1 MSCIAKDG
9 EKGPSTLRFGVSKLS
24 LMGHDASCPKR
35 MEVTSIFIL
44 FVVIFLITL
53 IQLVFLGSVIFLE
66 NRDPTKTIIWLLILG
81 SLPVLGALLYLLLGR
96 VVRKHQLSRH
106 TQVRQEQT
114 EEILKERQVRPKE
127 EDIDQVGTI
136 SMNKKLAR
144 LLLKD
149 AAAPLTL
156 NNRSEVL
163 TNGQDTF
170 KALFA
175 ALEGAK
181 GHIHLEFYIFHN
193 DAIGRDILNLLI
205 RKASEGVKV
214 RVLVDGLGNS
224 SIKKRFD
231 ELRKA
236 GVEAKGFYPVRFPFL
251 SRRLNLRNHRKI
263 VVVDGRIGFLGGLNV
278 GDEYLSRN
286 KEIGFWRDTFLKL
299 EGDSVNFLQA
309 VFLNDW
315 NGVTQQDL
323 NDPLYY
329 PQSQYLGVQMTQIAA
344 TGPDSDWGSML
355 QIFFVALTSAEKTIY
370 IETPYFIPDEGSVM
384 ALKTAAL
391 SGLDVRII
399 LQGVP
404 DHKIT
409 YWASHSYVEE
419 LLESGVR
426 IYRYQKGVLHAKVL
440 ILDGEIGVVGS
451 TNFDIRS
458 FSLNFEISAFIYD
471 NKFAQRLE
479 HDFQED
485 LACSAELVL
494 EEYRKRPLLNRIKES
509 SARLFSPL
517 L

>member
-1 MSCIAKDG
+1 M
-9 EKGPSTLRFGVSKLS
+9 
-24 LMGHDASCPKR
+24 
-35 MEVTSIFIL
+35 
-44 FVVIFLITL
+44 
-53 IQLVFLGSVIFLE
+53 QLVFLGSVIFLE

-81 SLPVLGALLYLLLGR
+81 ALPVLGAILYVLLGR

-106 TQVRQEQT
+106 KQKRQEQT
-114 EEILKERQVRPKE
+114 EEILKDLQVRPNA
-127 EDIDQVGTI
+127 EDIEQAETLP
-136 SMNKKLAR
+136 MNRKLAR
-144 LLLKD
+144 ILLND
-149 AAAPLTL
+149 AVAPPTL

-163 TNGQDTF
+163 TNGQETF

-175 ALEGAK
+175 ALEGATD
-181 GHIHLEFYIFHN
+181 HIHLEFYIFHN
-193 DAIGRDILNLLI
+193 DTIGQDILKLLI
-205 RKASEGVKV
+205 RKASEGVKI
-214 RVLVDGLGNS
+214 RVLVDGLANRS
-224 SIKKRFD
+224 LTKRFG
-231 ELRKA
+231 ELKKVK
-236 GVEAKGFYPVRFPFL
+236 VEAEGFYPVRFPFL

-263 VVVDGRIGFLGGLNV
+263 VVVDGRVGFLGGLNV

-286 KEIGFWRDTFLKL
+286 KKIGFWRDTFLKL
-299 EGDSVNFLQA
+299 EGDSVNFIQM

-315 NGVTQQDL
+315 NGVTGQ
-323 NDPLYY
+323 NINGSSYY
-329 PQSQYLGVQMTQIAA
+329 PQPMCFGDQMTQIAA

-355 QIFFVALTSAEKTIY
+355 EIFFVALTSAEKTIY

-409 YWASHSYVEE
+409 YWASYSYVNE

-426 IYRYQKGVLHAKVL
+426 IYRYQKGILHAKIL

-451 TNFDIRS
+451 TNFDLRS

-471 NKFAQRLE
+471 RKFAQRLE
-479 HDFQED
+479 HDFSLD
-485 LACSAELVL
+485 LADSEEILL
-494 EEYRKRPLLNRIKES
+494 EDYKKRPLSNRIKES

>member
-1 MSCIAKDG
+1 M
-9 EKGPSTLRFGVSKLS
+9 
-24 LMGHDASCPKR
+24 
-35 MEVTSIFIL
+35 
-44 FVVIFLITL
+44 
-53 IQLVFLGSVIFLE
+53 QLVFLGSVIFLE

-81 SLPVLGALLYLLLGR
+81 ALPVLGALLYVLLGR

-106 TQVRQEQT
+106 RQGTQEQT
-114 EEILKERQVRPKE
+114 EGILKDLQIRPRA

-136 SMNKKLAR
+136 PMNKKLAR
-144 LLLKD
+144 LLLND
-149 AAAPLTL
+149 ADAPLTL

-163 TNGQDTF
+163 TNGQETF
-170 KALFA
+170 KALFT
-175 ALEGAK
+175 ALEAAED
-181 GHIHLEFYIFHN
+181 HIHLEFFIFHN

-205 RKASEGVKV
+205 RKASEGVKI
-214 RVLVDGLGNS
+214 RVLVDGLGNRS
-224 SIKKRFD
+224 LTKRFG
-231 ELRKA
+231 ELKKA
-236 GVEAKGFYPVRFPFL
+236 GVEAVGFFPVRFPFL

-263 VVVDGRIGFLGGLNV
+263 VVVDGRVGFLGGLNV

-286 KEIGFWRDTFLKL
+286 KKIGFWRDTFLRL
-299 EGDSVNFLQA
+299 EGDSVNFLQT

-315 NGVTQQDL
+315 NGVTHQGI

-329 PQSQYLGVQMTQIAA
+329 PQPQHFGRQMTQIAA

-355 QIFFVALTSAEKTIY
+355 QIFFVALTGAEKTIY

-409 YWASHSYVEE
+409 YWASHSYVQE

-426 IYRYQKGVLHAKVL
+426 IYRYQKGILHAKVL
-440 ILDGEIGVVGS
+440 ILDSKIGVVGS

-458 FSLNFEISAFIYD
+458 FSLNFEISAFIYSY
-471 NKFAQRLE
+471 KFAQRLE
-479 HDFQED
+479 QDFRQD
-485 LACSAELVL
+485 LADSEEILL
-494 EEYRKRPLLNRIKES
+494 EEYKKRPLSNRIKES

>member
-1 MSCIAKDG
+1 M
-9 EKGPSTLRFGVSKLS
+9 
-24 LMGHDASCPKR
+24 
-35 MEVTSIFIL
+35 
-44 FVVIFLITL
+44 ITL
-53 IQLVFLGSVIFLE
+53 MQLVFLGSVIFLE

-81 SLPVLGALLYLLLGR
+81 ALPVMGALLYLLFGR

-106 TQVRQEQT
+106 KQGGQEQF
-114 EEILKERQVRPKE
+114 EEILKEQQVRLKA
-127 EDIDQVGTI
+127 EDIDRAGTI
-136 SMNKKLAR
+136 SMNKKLAQ
-144 LLLKD
+144 LLLND

-163 TNGQDTF
+163 TNGPDTF

-181 GHIHLEFYIFHN
+181 DHIHLEFFIFHY
-193 DAIGRDILNLLI
+193 DAIGQDILNLLI
-205 RKASEGVKV
+205 SKASKGVKV
-214 RVLVDGLGNS
+214 RVLVDGLANRS
-224 SIKKRFD
+224 LTKRFG
-231 ELRKA
+231 ELRKV
-236 GVEAKGFYPVRFPFL
+236 GVEAEGFYPVRFPFL

-263 VVVDGRIGFLGGLNV
+263 VVVDGRVGFIGGLNV

-286 KEIGFWRDTFLKL
+286 KRIGFWRDTFLKL
-299 EGDSVNFLQA
+299 EGDSVNFLQN

-315 NGVTQQDL
+315 NGVTHQDI
-323 NDPLYY
+323 NDLLYY
-329 PQSQYLGVQMTQIAA
+329 PQPQYFGRQMTQIAA

-419 LLESGVR
+419 LLELGVR
-426 IYRYQKGVLHAKVL
+426 IYRYQKGILHAKVL
-440 ILDGEIGVVGS
+440 ILDSKIGVVGS

-471 NKFAQRLE
+471 CQFALRLE
-479 HDFQED
+479 QDFHQD
-485 LACSAELVL
+485 LADSNEILL
-494 EEYRKRPLLNRIKES
+494 EEYKKRPLVNRVKES

>member
-1 MSCIAKDG
+1 M
-9 EKGPSTLRFGVSKLS
+9 
-24 LMGHDASCPKR
+24 
-35 MEVTSIFIL
+35 
-44 FVVIFLITL
+44 
-53 IQLVFLGSVIFLE
+53 QLVFLGSVIFLE

-81 SLPVLGALLYLLLGR
+81 ALPVLGALLYVLLGR
-96 VVRKHQLSRH
+96 VVRKRRLLRH
-106 TQVRQEQT
+106 KQVRQEKT
-114 EEILKERQVRPKE
+114 EEILMDRQVRPSA
-127 EDIDQVGTI
+127 EDVDQAGE
-136 SMNKKLAR
+136 SPMNKKLAR
-144 LLLKD
+144 LLLND
-149 AAAPLTL
+149 ADAPLTL

-163 TNGQDTF
+163 TNGKKTF
-170 KALFA
+170 RALFS
-175 ALEGAK
+175 ALENAK
-181 GHIHLEFYIFHN
+181 DHIHLEYYIFHN
-193 DAIGRDILNLLI
+193 DAIGKDILKLLI
-205 RKASEGVKV
+205 RKASEGVKI
-214 RVLVDGLGNS
+214 RVLVDGLGNRS
-224 SIKKRFD
+224 LEKRFG

-236 GVEAKGFYPVRFPFL
+236 GVETAGFYPVRFPFL

-263 VVVDGRIGFLGGLNV
+263 VVVDGRVGFLGGLNV

-286 KEIGFWRDTFLKL
+286 KKIGFWRDTFLKL
-299 EGDSVNFLQA
+299 EGDSVNSLQT

-315 NGVTQQDL
+315 NGVTHQAI

-329 PQSQYLGVQMTQIAA
+329 PQPQHYGTQMTQIAA

-426 IYRYQKGVLHAKVL
+426 IYRYQKGILHAKIL
-440 ILDGEIGVVGS
+440 ILDGKIGVVGS

-458 FSLNFEISAFIYD
+458 FSLNFEISAFIY
-471 NKFAQRLE
+471 NCKFAQRLE
-479 HDFQED
+479 QDFHQD
-485 LACSAELVL
+485 LADSEEIVL
-494 EEYRKRPLLNRIKES
+494 EEYKKRPLSNRVKES